1 MTETSKMIPIRV
13 LAVLAL
19 AAAACSVDAG
29 NQIPCVEDLSCPN
42 DYPVCVSGK
51 CTAGTST
58 AKASVAVVGAEGHTA
73 TDFLSGTVR
82 VIVSARASSGVKT
95 VALAFGTTSFTA
107 STPAAT
113 PPLYAF
119 DVNTTTLTD
128 GDRQLTATL
137 TAGDATTATANG
149 TLHVDNANPV
159 ITSFTV
165 AGGTSTTITAGTTT
179 VISASFTGT
188 SATATISDGSGGSV
202 GIATGDSLLVSPDVL
217 TSYSLRVTSRS
228 GVSVQ
233 SGTTGQPSNVS
244 VAVVGP
250 ASFTGNASVS
260 PSSIQQ
266 GQNGSFTFTAPTF
279 GSGMTAVVKD
289 AAGATK
295 GSTTTSGGQ
304 ITVTIPTT
312 DSSTTEL
319 DYTVVISNAATVPDS
334 VSIPL
339 VVHVGVPPNIM
350 TFGTSTTITSGS
362 SATLQ
367 ATFVGGNGVITP
379 GNIPIT
385 SGGTVVVAPTAL
397 TTYTLTVTNPT
408 TSVSVST
415 GSGGQPANVTVTVVA
430 SPVITEFVSS
440 TVHVTS
446 GDAIPLSVKTTGVTG
461 NASVTVACTQ
471 GSIAGFTIALTSGN
485 GSSNP
490 NPTAPT
496 VTSTS
501 TCTFTATVQNAATTS
516 VSSRV
521 VVTVEPQPSITTN
534 SFVFAVSGTNAA
546 FFARGDTVI
555 LNHTYN
561 AHGGTATINGT
572 PAGATSTTFPDIQFD
587 TVYTLT
593 VTNLAGA
600 TATATATAT
609 IAPGSWFLL
618 NQNNAEAR
626 QGVTV
631 TALDNGK
638 VLIVGGASAA
648 GTPSA
653 TAVLC
658 DANGSCTPPPDTLTM
673 NFPRAFH
680 TAVKIPSGA
689 PNNGVKVLLAGG
701 YTAAN
706 LTTPTVTAEFYDPA
720 TNTFSTTTDITTGT
734 VTAARARHI
743 AVLLDSSHVLIA
755 GGTNGTTDLSTASN
769 YDAGTAATPTVANV
783 GSSMAQAR
791 SNFTG
796 TLLGTGNVLIV
807 GGVTGN
813 DTAELFNP
821 SGSGSFSNTGRV
833 STTSTVED
841 KRGHTAMLVGGVNAG
856 WVFVS
861 GGVTGSGNGTA
872 SATQFLFKPGT
883 ATFTA
888 TANLRAARSSHAAIG
903 LSNFNILLCGG
914 TDGTST
920 LASCERYDPDLGSQR
935 PTASMLERR
944 KNFGLAPLT
953 STVLEQ
959 LASGGTDASSTT
971 TAETYNAN

>member
-1 MTETSKMIPIRV
+1 
-13 LAVLAL
+13 
-19 AAAACSVDAG
+19 
-29 NQIPCVEDLSCPN
+29 
-42 DYPVCVSGK
+42 
-51 CTAGTST
+51 
-58 AKASVAVVGAEGHTA
+58 
-73 TDFLSGTVR
+73 
-82 VIVSARASSGVKT
+82 
-95 VALAFGTTSFTA
+95 
-107 STPAAT
+107 
-113 PPLYAF
+113 
-119 DVNTTTLTD
+119 
-128 GDRQLTATL
+128 
-137 TAGDATTATANG
+137 
-149 TLHVDNANPV
+149 
-159 ITSFTV
+159 
-165 AGGTSTTITAGTTT
+165 
-179 VISASFTGT
+179 
-188 SATATISDGSGGSV
+188 
-202 GIATGDSLLVSPDVL
+202 
-217 TSYSLRVTSRS
+217 
-228 GVSVQ
+228 
-233 SGTTGQPSNVS
+233 
-244 VAVVGP
+244 
-250 ASFTGNASVS
+250 
-260 PSSIQQ
+260 
-266 GQNGSFTFTAPTF
+266 
-279 GSGMTAVVKD
+279 
-289 AAGATK
+289 
-295 GSTTTSGGQ
+295 
-304 ITVTIPTT
+304 
-312 DSSTTEL
+312 
-319 DYTVVISNAATVPDS
+319 
-334 VSIPL
+334 
-339 VVHVGVPPNIM
+339 
-350 TFGTSTTITSGS
+350 
-362 SATLQ
+362 
-367 ATFVGGNGVITP
+367 
-379 GNIPIT
+379 
-385 SGGTVVVAPTAL
+385 
-397 TTYTLTVTNPT
+397 
-408 TSVSVST
+408 T

-600 TATATATAT
+600 TASATATAT

-618 NQNNAEAR
+618 SQNAAEAR

-638 VLIVGGASAA
+638 VLIAGGATAA
-648 GTPSA
+648 GTPLN

-658 DANGSCTPPPDTLTM
+658 DVNGSCTPPPGTLTM

-689 PNNGVKVLLAGG
+689 PNNGGKVLLAGG

-755 GGTNGTTDLSTASN
+755 GGTNGTTDLSTAIN

-796 TLLGTGNVLIV
+796 T
-807 GGVTGN
+807 
-813 DTAELFNP
+813 P
-821 SGSGSFSNTGRV
+821 
-833 STTSTVED
+833 
-841 KRGHTAMLVGGVNAG
+841 
-856 WVFVS
+856 
-861 GGVTGSGNGTA
+861 
-872 SATQFLFKPGT
+872 Q
-883 ATFTA
+883 
-888 TANLRAARSSHAAIG
+888 
-903 LSNFNILLCGG
+903 
-914 TDGTST
+914 
-920 LASCERYDPDLGSQR
+920 
-935 PTASMLERR
+935 
-944 KNFGLAPLT
+944 
-953 STVLEQ
+953 
-959 LASGGTDASSTT
+959 
-971 TAETYNAN
+971 